1 MLEVAEEVEVEAAF
15 LYSQRFLQLQLV
27 VDDFVAVQLDVEV
40 VVVDFVVV
48 QLVVELVVDFVVSL
62 YLLFLIV

>member
-1 MLEVAEEVEVEAAF
+1 MLEIAEEVEVESAF

-40 VVVDFVVV
+40 VVDFVVV
-48 QLVVELVVDFVVSL
+48 QLVVELVVDCVVSL